1 MIYDLTPFTLIDY
14 PNKIAAIVWFGG
26 CNMRC
31 LYCYNPQIVY
41 SSESRINKEE
51 IIHFLKE
58 RKGLLD
64 GVVYCGGEP
73 TNYREIIELSVD
85 IKSLGFLI
93 KLDTNGTNPDI
104 LKNLIDIK
112 LIDYVALDIKAPYY
126 KYEKITGYKN
136 FYNIEKSLDILIN
149 SNIDYEIRTTVH
161 ADLISEE
168 DINQIIDLLERKGF
182 RKTYYLQNYL
192 HAENI
197 GNLAKPKKGFNF
209 EKLKNSYIRLGFRN
223 F

>member
-14 PNKIAAIVWFGG
+14 PKKIAAIIWFGG

-41 SSESRINKEE
+41 SSESRISQDN
-51 IIHFLKE
+51 IIFFLKE
-58 RKGLLD
+58 REGLLD

-73 TNYREIIELSVD
+73 TNHWEIIGLSKEIKD
-85 IKSLGFLI
+85 IGFLI

-104 LKNLIDIK
+104 LKKMIDANLV
-112 LIDYVALDIKAPYY
+112 DYIALDIKAPDY

-136 FYNIEKSLDILIN
+136 FYRIERSLDILIG
-149 SNIDYEIRTTVH
+149 SDIDHEVRTTVH
-161 ADLISEE
+161 SDLIFEE
-168 DINQIIDLLERKGF
+168 DINQIVKLLESKGF
-182 RKTYYLQNYL
+182 KKTYYIQNYL
-192 HAENI
+192 HKETI
-197 GNLAKPKKGFNF
+197 GNLDKPKKEFNF
-209 EKLKNSYIRLGFRN
+209 KKLKVSCINLELRN